1 MEDIMRPKNTLL
13 LVVVLALILMMGFP
27 FIWNSSNLTLISQN
41 SIELSPIARLD
52 AKSIFTVKLD
62 DYGQPISLGTPKKD
76 EDVPTLSN
84 AISQQIILD
93 GQLQTL
99 KTDVQ
104 AAQDLLDVLKQQQ
117 KILIEESTPF
127 ETLLTKKYL
136 TPLNKMKRQLNFKT
150 DAESLEL
157 LSRINQSF
165 NIITT
170 FVNNPNL
177 EETESQLTAT
187 IDEVN
192 THLTDH
198 EMNNFFSVIS
208 IFFQSG
214 PHQTSINLK
223 YNELKELLSD
233 FKERIENPDSEALS
247 HYKKS
252 KRQQHAT
259 EDAIELK
266 SSELDDLLSDLT
278 GILDEIEQV
287 TQ

>member
-13 LVVVLALILMMGFP
+13 LVVVLALILMMGFH
-27 FIWNSSNLTLISQN
+27 FMWNSSNLTLISRN
-41 SIELSPIARLD
+41 FIELSPIARQD
-52 AKSIFTVKLD
+52 ANSMFTVKLD
-62 DYGQPISLGTPKKD
+62 DFGQPISLGTPEKN
-76 EDVPTLSN
+76 ENVPALSN
-84 AISQQIILD
+84 AVSQQIILD
-93 GQLQTL
+93 EQLQML
-99 KTDVQ
+99 KADVQ

-117 KILIEESTPF
+117 KVLIEEATPF

-136 TPLNKMKRQLNFKT
+136 TPLNKMKRQLNSKS

-157 LSRINQSF
+157 LSPLNQSL

-170 FVNNPNL
+170 FVNNPNTA
-177 EETESQLTAT
+177 ETESQLTAT
-187 IDEVN
+187 IDEVESYLN
-192 THLTDH
+192 DH

-208 IFFQSG
+208 IFFESG
-214 PHQTSINLK
+214 PHQTSITLK

-233 FKERIENPDSEALS
+233 FKVRIENTDSEALS
-247 HYKKS
+247 HYKKAR
-252 KRQQHAT
+252 RQQQAT

-266 SSELDDLLSDLT
+266 SSELDDLLLELT

>member
-1 MEDIMRPKNTLL
+1 MRPKNTLL
-13 LVVVLALILMMGFP
+13 LVVVLALILMMGFH
-27 FIWNSSNLTLISQN
+27 FMWNSSNLTLLSQN
-41 SIELSPIARLD
+41 SIELSSIARLD

-62 DYGQPISLGTPKKD
+62 DFGQPISLGTPEKD
-76 EDVPTLSN
+76 ENVPTLSN
-84 AISQQIILD
+84 AVSQQIILD
-93 GQLQTL
+93 NQLQTL

-117 KILIEESTPF
+117 KVLIEEATPF

-136 TPLNKMKRQLNFKT
+136 TPINKMKRQLNSKT
-150 DAESLEL
+150 DAKSLEL
-157 LSRINQSF
+157 LSTLEQSF

-177 EETESQLTAT
+177 EETGSQLTTT

-192 THLTDH
+192 SHLSEH
-198 EMNNFFSVIS
+198 EMNNLFSVIS

-214 PHQTSINLK
+214 AHQTSITIK
-223 YNELKELLSD
+223 YNELKDLLSD
-233 FKERIENPDSEALS
+233 FRERIENPNSEALS

-252 KRQQHAT
+252 KRQQQAT

-266 SSELDDLLSDLT
+266 SSELDDLLLELT
-278 GILDEIEQV
+278 RLLDEIEQV

>member
-13 LVVVLALILMMGFP
+13 LVVILALILMMGFH
-27 FIWNSSNLTLISQN
+27 FMWSSSNLTSLSQN
-41 SIELSPIARLD
+41 SIELSPITRLD

-62 DYGQPISLGTPKKD
+62 DYGQPISLGTPEKD
-76 EDVPTLSN
+76 ENVPTLSN
-84 AISQQIILD
+84 AVSQQIILD
-93 GQLQTL
+93 NQLQTL

-104 AAQDLLDVLKQQQ
+104 AAQDLLYVLKQQ
-117 KILIEESTPF
+117 KKVLIEEATPF

-136 TPLNKMKRQLNFKT
+136 TPLNKMKRQLNSKT

-157 LSRINQSF
+157 LSTLNQSF

-177 EETESQLTAT
+177 EETESQLSAT
-187 IDEVN
+187 IDVVN
-192 THLTDH
+192 THLIDH

-214 PHQTSINLK
+214 PHQTSITLK
-223 YNELKELLSD
+223 YNELKELLLD
-233 FKERIENPDSEALS
+233 FKERIAHPDSEALS

-252 KRQQHAT
+252 KRQQQAT
-259 EDAIELK
+259 EDAMELK
-266 SSELDDLLSDLT
+266 SSELDDLLLELT
-278 GILDEIEQV
+278 SILDEIEQV

>member
-13 LVVVLALILMMGFP
+13 LVVILALILMMGFH
-27 FIWNSSNLTLISQN
+27 FMWSSSNLTSLSQN
-41 SIELSPIARLD
+41 SIELSPITRLD

-62 DYGQPISLGTPKKD
+62 DYGQPISLGTPEKD
-76 EDVPTLSN
+76 ENVPTLSN
-84 AISQQIILD
+84 AVSQQIILD
-93 GQLQTL
+93 NQLQTL

-104 AAQDLLDVLKQQQ
+104 AAQDLLYVLKQQ
-117 KILIEESTPF
+117 KKVLIEEATPF

-136 TPLNKMKRQLNFKT
+136 PPLNKMKRQLNSKT

-157 LSRINQSF
+157 LSTLNQSF

-177 EETESQLTAT
+177 EETESQLSAT
-187 IDEVN
+187 IDVVN
-192 THLTDH
+192 THLIDH

-214 PHQTSINLK
+214 PHQTSITLK
-223 YNELKELLSD
+223 YNELKELLLD
-233 FKERIENPDSEALS
+233 FKERIAHPDSEALS

-252 KRQQHAT
+252 KRQQQAT
-259 EDAIELK
+259 EDAMELK
-266 SSELDDLLSDLT
+266 SSELDDLLLELT
-278 GILDEIEQV
+278 SILDEIEQV

>member
-13 LVVVLALILMMGFP
+13 LVVILALILMMGFH
-27 FIWNSSNLTLISQN
+27 FRRNSSNLTLLSQN
-41 SIELSPIARLD
+41 SIELSPITRLN
-52 AKSIFTVKLD
+52 AKSIFTSKLD
-62 DYGQPISLGTPKKD
+62 DYGQPISLGTPEKD
-76 EDVPTLSN
+76 ENVPTLSN

-93 GQLQTL
+93 NQLQTL

-117 KILIEESTPF
+117 KVLIEEATPF

-136 TPLNKMKRQLNFKT
+136 NPINKMKRQLNSKT
-150 DAESLEL
+150 DAKSLEL
-157 LSRINQSF
+157 LSTLDQSF

-177 EETESQLTAT
+177 EDTGSQLTQT

-192 THLTDH
+192 SHLSEH
-198 EMNNFFSVIS
+198 EMNNLFSVIS

-214 PHQTSINLK
+214 PHQTSITFK
-223 YNELKELLSD
+223 YNELKDLLSD
-233 FKERIENPDSEALS
+233 FKKRIENPNSEALS

-252 KRQQHAT
+252 KRQQQAT

-266 SSELDDLLSDLT
+266 SSQLDDLLLNLT
-278 GILDEIEQV
+278 RLLDEIEQV

>member
-13 LVVVLALILMMGFP
+13 LVVVLALILMMGFH
-27 FIWNSSNLTLISQN
+27 FMWNSSNLTLLSQN
-41 SIELSPIARLD
+41 SIELSSIARLD

-62 DYGQPISLGTPKKD
+62 DFGQPISLGTPEKD
-76 EDVPTLSN
+76 ENVPTLSN
-84 AISQQIILD
+84 AVSQQIILD
-93 GQLQTL
+93 NQLQTL

-117 KILIEESTPF
+117 KVLIEEATPF

-136 TPLNKMKRQLNFKT
+136 TPINKMKRQLNSKT
-150 DAESLEL
+150 DAKSLEL
-157 LSRINQSF
+157 LSTLEQSF

-177 EETESQLTAT
+177 EETGSQLTTT

-192 THLTDH
+192 SHLSEH
-198 EMNNFFSVIS
+198 EMNNLFSVIS

-214 PHQTSINLK
+214 AHQTSITIK
-223 YNELKELLSD
+223 YNELKDLLSD
-233 FKERIENPDSEALS
+233 FRERIENPNSEALS

-252 KRQQHAT
+252 KRQQQAT

-266 SSELDDLLSDLT
+266 SSELDDLLLELT
-278 GILDEIEQV
+278 GLLDEIEQV